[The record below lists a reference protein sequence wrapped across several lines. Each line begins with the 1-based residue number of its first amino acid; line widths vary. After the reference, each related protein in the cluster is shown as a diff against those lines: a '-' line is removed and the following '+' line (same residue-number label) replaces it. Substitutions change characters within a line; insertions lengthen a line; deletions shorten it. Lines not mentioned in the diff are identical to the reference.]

1 MNILTQRLLN
11 VLFPPKC
18 VLCRRI
24 LSQQQTHLCPK
35 CRASAP
41 KAQGLKRQV
50 KYIKDH
56 TTLWH
61 YEDNVRKSIHRYK
74 FGGQRSYVRAYGPLL
89 AMQILQDIP
98 AFDVLTWVP
107 ISARRR
113 RQRGYDQVELLAQEV
128 ARELGITALP
138 VLRKIRHNKP
148 QSGIVGDAQRQ
159 ANVLG
164 AYQVTDPQLVSG
176 KRIVLLDDI
185 ITTGAT
191 ASEAA
196 RVLLTAGAQEVH
208 FGAVASARRKAK

>member
-98 AFDVLTWVP
+98 QFDVLTWVP

-148 QSGIVGDAQRQ
+148 QSSIHGQAQRR

-164 AYQVTDPQLVSG
+164 AYAITGDVAG
-176 KRIVLLDDI
+176 KTILLLDDVL
-185 ITTGAT
+185 TTGAT
-191 ASEAA
+191 LSECA
-196 RVLLTAGAQEVH
+196 RMLQEAGA
-208 FGAVASARRKAK
+208 RRVYAATIAATRHDRK